1 MNIKI
6 KKNGYLIFGNIKIK
20 CASGKAGTK
29 LFKKEGDKST
39 PKGKFSIGKL
49 YFRKD
54 RIQKVKTSLKT
65 KIIRENMGWCHDVN
79 SKLYNKEVKFKSI
92 KTSERLFRSDQKY
105 DLLLVINY
113 NMNPIIKGKGSAI
126 FLHLTKN
133 FKHTKG
139 CIAIKKKYF
148 LKIINTISKKTKILI
163 N

>member
-6 KKNGYLIFGNIKIK
+6 KKNGYLICGNMKIK
-20 CASGKAGTK
+20 CALGKAGTK
-29 LFKKEGDKST
+29 LLKKEGDKST
-39 PKGKFSIGKL
+39 PKGKFSVGKL

-65 KIIRENMGWCHDVN
+65 KIIKKNMGWCHDAN
-79 SKLYNKEVKFKSI
+79 SKHYNKEVKFESI

-113 NMNPIIKGKGSAI
+113 NANPIIKGKGSAI

-133 FKHTKG
+133 FKHTQG
-139 CIAIKKKYF
+139 CIAIKQKYF
-148 LKIINTISKKTKILI
+148 LKIINTINKKTKIFI